1 MTLVPTTEATVELA
15 SAAQD
20 ARSYLEASRS
30 ANTARSY
37 RAGWHDFAAWCERH
51 GVDALPAAPETV
63 ATYIAERAR
72 TWKPST
78 IDSRLAAIAAAH
90 RAAGETSPT
99 GAEAV
104 RLVRRG
110 IRRTLGTAQRQAHA
124 VVTSELRRLVR
135 DVRREPDRPAGRG
148 AAAAWLRRRAATVRA
163 RRPGRRRRRGTQRR
177 PRAPPDTLED
187 RPGGR
192 WPGGGR
198 ALRLRSVDLPR
209 AGLQGVER
217 GGRRGAGGRS
227 RFPSGRPMGAARS
240 RAPVGPGRL
249 AGREAPGR
257 ERRARRRRALG
268 ALASCRARDLCSCS
282 RRLGAGDHG
291 ADGAQE
297 PPGRAAVH
305 PQWKPLH
312 GERRGGCGPV
322 APCSALAGTIGPAGR
337 SPLAPAAAE
346 PHRHRSSDVVGSRR
360 RTRER

>member
-90 RAAGETSPT
+90 RAAGEDVPD
-99 GAEAV
+99 G
-104 RLVRRG
+104 RRG
-110 IRRTLGTAQRQAHA
+110 GAASPPRDPAHA
-124 VVTSELRRLVR
+124 RHRAAPSSRGRHQRAAPARR

-148 AAAAWLRRRAATVRA
+148 AAAAWLRRRRCDGPSSSPWTSTTSRNAAKASCST
-163 RRPGRRRRRGTQRR
+163 
-177 PRAPPDTLED
+177 DTLED